1 MNSNTGP
8 HNRVFPRA
16 RRRTTLDQ
24 ERIMSQIL
32 TDVEARTSHVAPAGP
47 AFGRQMFDVAMARLR
62 KVALF
67 RNIKRKL
74 VQFDRGHENTIYRNS
89 EVAQK
94 GLVASWRQLQ
104 AAGVILPLEQ
114 VGFSRFSEF
123 EEDGHLLYL
132 LTLAGSASR
141 TVVEIS
147 SQDGRTCMATNLLVH
162 HRWRGFLF
170 DGDSVFVDEGRRF
183 FANHP
188 ATRALP
194 PVMKSEWFTRDNV
207 NRVLA
212 SAGVP
217 DDIDVLS
224 LDIDGNDLHLWN
236 AMTMRPRIL
245 ICEFNNAV
253 PSELSLTIP
262 YRADFNYAVLPP
274 DQAFFRSAS
283 LAAYVAVSRRKGY
296 RLVGMNAH
304 GFNAIFLRDDVL
316 AAEMPEIPVSALDAN
331 PAVAGTRA
339 KWWPKLAH
347 LQWLEVPADGNL

>member
-1 MNSNTGP
+1 
-8 HNRVFPRA
+8 
-16 RRRTTLDQ
+16 
-24 ERIMSQIL
+24 MSQIS
-32 TDVEARTSHVAPAGP
+32 TEIETRTRRGAPASP
-47 AFGRQMFDVAMARLR
+47 AWGRQLFDAAIARLR
-62 KVALF
+62 KVTWL
-67 RNIKRKL
+67 RQIKRKFT
-74 VQFDRGHENTIYRNS
+74 QFERGPEETIYRNS

-94 GLVASWRQLQ
+94 NLIATWKQLQ
-104 AAGVILPLEQ
+104 AAGVILPLDQ

-132 LTLAGSASR
+132 LTLAGSTSR

-170 DGDSVFVDEGRRF
+170 DGDPVFVADGRHF
-183 FANHP
+183 FARHP

-194 PVMKSEWFTRDNV
+194 PVMKAEWFTRDNV

-217 DDIDVLS
+217 AEVDVLS

-236 AMTMRPRIL
+236 AMTLRPRIL

-253 PSELSLTIP
+253 PSELALTIP
-262 YRADFNYAVLPP
+262 YQPDFDYAALPP
-274 DQAFFRSAS
+274 DQALFRSAS
-283 LAAYVAVSRRKGY
+283 LAAYVAVGRRKGY
-296 RLVGMNAH
+296 RLVGINAL

-316 AAEMPEIPVSALDAN
+316 ATEMPEIPASALDTN
-331 PAVAGTRA
+331 PAAGEMRA
-339 KWWPKLAH
+339 KWWPRLSQ
-347 LQWLEVPADGNL
+347 LSWIEVPRDGNL

>member
-1 MNSNTGP
+1 
-8 HNRVFPRA
+8 
-16 RRRTTLDQ
+16 
-24 ERIMSQIL
+24 MSQTL
-32 TDVEARTSHVAPAGP
+32 TDIETRTRHVAPPTP
-47 AFGRQMFDVAMARLR
+47 AFGRQLLDATMARLR
-62 KVALF
+62 KLSLL
-67 RNIKRKL
+67 RNVKRKL
-74 VQFDRGHENTIYRNS
+74 LQFDRGHEEAIYRNS
-89 EVAQK
+89 DVAQK
-94 GLVASWRQLQ
+94 GLIASWRQLQ
-104 AAGVILPLEQ
+104 AAGVILPLDQ

-162 HRWRGFLF
+162 HRWTGFLF
-170 DGDSVFVDEGRRF
+170 DGDPVWVDEGKRF
-183 FANHP
+183 FAKHP
-188 ATRALP
+188 ATRAQP
-194 PVMKSEWFTRDNV
+194 PVMQSEWFTRDNV

-217 DDIDVLS
+217 EDVDVLS

-253 PSELSLTIP
+253 PSEMSLTIP
-262 YRADFNYAVLPP
+262 YRPDFNFAELPA
-274 DQAFFRSAS
+274 DQALFRSAS

-296 RLVGMNAH
+296 RLVGMNAL

-316 AAEMPEIPVSALDAN
+316 TAEMPEIPTSMLDSN
-331 PAVAGTRA
+331 PATIETRA